1 MTPSGERSGREP
13 TEARSA
19 RGLRIVYAVIA
30 LVIGLAAGIWLW
42 SIRPGSGEE
51 GGTAFAVAALSCL
64 LVALVSAIDLVQL
77 LVRRAR
83 SGSDPRR

>member
-1 MTPSGERSGREP
+1 MTPRGEPSGREP

-19 RGLRIVYAVIA
+19 RGLRTVYAVIA

-51 GGTAFAVAALSCL
+51 GSTAFAIAALSCL
-64 LVALVSAIDLVQL
+64 VVAVVSAIDLVML
-77 LVRRAR
+77 LARRR
-83 SGSDPRR
+83 GTR